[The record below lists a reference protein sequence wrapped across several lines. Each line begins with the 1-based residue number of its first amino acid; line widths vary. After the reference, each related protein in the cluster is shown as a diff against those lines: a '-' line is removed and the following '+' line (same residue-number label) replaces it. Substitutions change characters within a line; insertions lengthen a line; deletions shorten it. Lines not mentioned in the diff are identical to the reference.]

1 MQINQFHSGT
11 TVGDAITNM
20 MLALRELLISKGYE
34 SEIYAEYIDER
45 LSDRIRPIQE
55 YKGSRENLLF
65 VHHSMGMNCF
75 DKIVGL
81 PDKKAL
87 IYHNITPEHFFE
99 DEGTKKAIRK
109 GLWQAK
115 EYRKYVDYSIA
126 DSNYNRKELLGMGYE
141 EVDVMPIQ
149 ISLDRFDHVTSK
161 ASVLEGHEKYKN
173 IIFVGRVVPNKC
185 QSDIIRAF
193 TVYNVYYNT
202 DSRLFIVGDDGM
214 DSYVKELKEICREY
228 GIEDKVFFTGKVS
241 EEELKAYYEMADLF
255 LCMSEHEGFGVPLL
269 EAMRMGVPVIG
280 YRSSAVPETMNG
292 AGVLVNEKNYA

>member
-20 MLALRELLISKGYE
+20 MLELQELLTARGYE

-45 LSDRIRPIQE
+45 LSGKIKPIEE
-55 YKGSRENLLF
+55 YKGNNR
-65 VHHSMGMNCF
+65 
-75 DKIVGL
+75 
-81 PDKKAL
+81 KAL

-99 DEGTKKAIRK
+99 DEGLKKAIRK

-115 EYRKYVDYSIA
+115 EYRKYVEYSIA

-141 EVDVMPIQ
+141 NVDVMPIQ
-149 ISLDRFDHVTSK
+149 ISLDRFDHVLSE
-161 ASVLEGHEKYKN
+161 ASVLEDHEKYKN

-185 QSDIIRAF
+185 QKDILHAF
-193 TVYNVYYNT
+193 AVYNNFYNV

-214 DSYVKELKEICREY
+214 EGYVNELKEISRDY
-228 GIEDKVFFTGKVS
+228 AMEDKVFFTGKVS

-269 EAMRMGVPVIG
+269 EAMKMGVPVIS
-280 YRSSAVPETMNG
+280 YRSSAIPETMNG